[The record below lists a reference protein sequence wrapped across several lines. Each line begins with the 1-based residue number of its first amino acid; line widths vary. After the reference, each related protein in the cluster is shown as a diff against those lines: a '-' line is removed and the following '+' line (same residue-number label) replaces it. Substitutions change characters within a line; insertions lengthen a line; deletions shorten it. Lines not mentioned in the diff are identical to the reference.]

1 MNANRVDLD
10 VCHSPH
16 GRFKSS
22 FLSARLLE
30 PIIEF
35 NYRVFLKVKACA
47 LSGIMQ
53 LSSYPNDG
61 DLFSADAKKV
71 LDDCITGD

>member
-1 MNANRVDLD
+1 MLTGLIWTYVIHRTEGSRV
-10 VCHSPH
+10 V
-16 GRFKSS
+16 

-61 DLFSADAKKV
+61 DLFSADAKKSF
-71 LDDCITGD
+71 G